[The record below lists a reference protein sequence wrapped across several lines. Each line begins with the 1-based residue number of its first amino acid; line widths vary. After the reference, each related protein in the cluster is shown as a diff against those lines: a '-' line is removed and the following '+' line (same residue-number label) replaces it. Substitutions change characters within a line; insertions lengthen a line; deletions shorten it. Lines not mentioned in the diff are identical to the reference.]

1 MNNLMIFENKEV
13 EVFEFEGKVLFNP
26 KDIAKCLDLS
36 ESALR
41 TAMTQLNSNQVKL
54 LKNSDVQ
61 NLDFRKLNNRGENF
75 LTEAGIYKFL
85 FRSRRKEAEKFQDW
99 VTDKVLPEIRKT
111 GGYISTNE
119 NMSDED
125 ILSRALQIAN
135 ARIEERNKQIKELK
149 PKAEYTD
156 MVLQSNNTFT
166 ISQIANDYGMS
177 AQEFNKLLNKFE
189 IQYKQ
194 SGQWL
199 LYKPYKDKGYACSE
213 TTIIS
218 KGVGRVRTTMHT
230 KWTQKGRKFIYDLL
244 KCKGIVPTMEG

>member
-1 MNNLMIFENKEV
+1 
-13 EVFEFEGKVLFNP
+13 
-26 KDIAKCLDLS
+26 
-36 ESALR
+36 
-41 TAMTQLNSNQVKL
+41 MTQLNSNQVKL

-125 ILSRALQIAN
+125 ILARALQIAN
-135 ARIEERNKQIKELK
+135 AKIEERNKQIKELK

-156 MVLQSNNTFT
+156 TILDSKSLFT
-166 ISQIANDYGMS
+166 VSQIGKDYGMG
-177 AQEFNKLLNKFE
+177 AKKFNELLHSLK
-189 IQYKQ
+189 IQFKQ
-194 SGQWL
+194 GDQWL
-199 LYKPYKDKGYACSE
+199 LYAKYQDKGYVFSSSFQVPHKNHPAE
-213 TTIIS
+213 VKMT
-218 KGVGRVRTTMHT
+218 T
-230 KWTQKGRKFIYDLL
+230 KWTQKGRKFLYDFL
-244 KCKGIVPTMEG
+244 KCKGIVPTIEF

>member
-26 KDIAKCLDLS
+26 YHVGECLELEKSSVRNYLS
-36 ESALR
+36 K
-41 TAMTQLNSNQVKL
+41 MTTNQAIL
-54 LKNSDVQ
+54 LKNSNVLNKDI
-61 NLDFRKLNNRGENF
+61 RKLHNTGEKF
-75 LTEAGIYKFL
+75 LTESGVYKLIFK
-85 FRSRRKEAEKFQDW
+85 SDKKEAEKFQDW

-111 GGYISTNE
+111 GGYINTTADMN
-119 NMSDED
+119 DED

-177 AQEFNKLLNKFE
+177 AQELNKLLNKFE

-218 KGVGRVRTTMHT
+218 KGVGRVRTSMHT

-244 KCKGIVPTMEG
+244 KCKGIVPTMQW

>member
-26 KDIAKCLDLS
+26 RHVGECLELTDSAVRMAMSKMNEKQVINLNNSNVKDI
-36 ESALR
+36 
-41 TAMTQLNSNQVKL
+41 
-54 LKNSDVQ
+54 DV
-61 NLDFRKLNNRGENF
+61 RKLANRGENF
-75 LTEAGIYKFL
+75 LTESGVYKLIFK
-85 FRSRRKEAEKFQDW
+85 SRKQEAEKFQDW
-99 VTDKVLPEIRKT
+99 VTDEVLPQVRKT
-111 GGYISTNE
+111 DGYISTNE

-166 ISQIANDYGMS
+166 ITQIANDYGMS

-218 KGVGRVRTTMHT
+218 KGVGRVRTSMHT

-244 KCKGIVPTMEG
+244 KCKGIVPTMEW

>member
-1 MNNLMIFENKEV
+1 MKNLMIFENKEV

-26 KDIAKCLDLS
+26 RHVGECLNLTD
-36 ESALR
+36 SAVKMAVLK
-41 TAMTQLNSNQVKL
+41 MNNNQVLKL
-54 LKNSDVQ
+54 TNSEVKNI
-61 NLDFRKLNNRGENF
+61 DFRKLNNRGENF
-75 LTEAGIYKFL
+75 LTENGVYKLIFK
-85 FRSRRKEAEKFQDW
+85 STKKEAEKFQDW
-99 VTDKVLPEIRKT
+99 VADEVLPQVRKT

-125 ILSRALQIAN
+125 ILAKALQIAN

-166 ISQIANDYGMS
+166 IRQIADDYGMS
-177 AQEFNKLLNKFE
+177 AQEFNKLLNKLE

-213 TTIIS
+213 NTIIS
-218 KGVGRVRTTMHT
+218 NGVGRVRTTMHN